1 MGHTLNS
8 NGLDL
13 GSISLSHYGVI
24 LPHFI
29 SKGIFSTNMIT
40 DDNEHKHTHGLFI
53 SGNTY
58 ASNKDLVEIR

>member
-1 MGHTLNS
+1 MSHTLNS

-29 SKGIFSTNMIT
+29 SKGYFSINMIT
-40 DDNEHKHTHGLFI
+40 DANEHKHTHNLFI
-53 SGNTY
+53 SGNMY
-58 ASNKDLVEIR
+58 ASNKDLVELL